1 MPKTTAAYAPKRDR
15 MTPEREC
22 VVSARA
28 ELVSL
33 GGAVLLAIC
42 MVVTAVFI
50 MVMYAPGVT
59 GAQQVIAIALFV
71 GAWLYFL
78 NSVTERISLCG
89 STLTYRSALGGTRN
103 YPLTELDAVI
113 LTHEGLNLERGI
125 ESVEFRRAGKR
136 PEKVA
141 LGPCWQRN
149 KLEGFLRSVDRAM
162 RGPQAFTE
170 EK

>member
-1 MPKTTAAYAPKRDR
+1 MGLALHTFRKGGVHPGTHKELTAR
-15 MTPEREC
+15 
-22 VVSARA
+22 
-28 ELVSL
+28 
-33 GGAVLLAIC
+33 
-42 MVVTAVFI
+42 
-50 MVMYAPGVT
+50 
-59 GAQQVIAIALFV
+59 
-71 GAWLYFL
+71 
-78 NSVTERISLCG
+78 
-89 STLTYRSALGGTRN
+89 
-103 YPLTELDAVI
+103 
-113 LTHEGLNLERGI
+113 RGI